1 MECFPC
7 AKQVAFKS
15 YFRASSVKDDNKN
28 AVKISVIFVGKTYSV
43 AIPNGETVSSIAK
56 LCFCSIHLKDIY
68 CTYTVPSTLVGPLQ
82 ILSF

>member
-43 AIPNGETVSSIAK
+43 AIPNGETVMQQGLFTTQPWESHPITWAVFNLLEAS
-56 LCFCSIHLKDIY
+56 C
-68 CTYTVPSTLVGPLQ
+68 
-82 ILSF
+82 